1 MKHRQTIYMHKFFQ
15 PLYTLGDLQG
25 GSTFV
30 KDTVDMG
37 DYLREFEHTF
47 MFDSY
52 SIVKRLVPFEVLSLK
67 NVNRCM
73 ISLNFLQENQS
84 SYL

>member
-1 MKHRQTIYMHKFFQ
+1 MHKFFHVWKLFIK
-15 PLYTLGDLQG
+15 PWYTLRDLQG

-37 DYLREFEHTF
+37 DYLKEFEHTF

-52 SIVKRLVPFEVLSLK
+52 SFVKD
-67 NVNRCM
+67 
-73 ISLNFLQENQS
+73 
-84 SYL
+84 